1 MQEVKGMTLP
11 PAVSAPPRRSGS
23 RECASARG
31 LPELHRQELA
41 TVSPGAAFLPNWHIE
56 AIAWHLEQVRLGHI
70 RRLIITM
77 PPRSLKSIAA
87 SVAFPAYLLGH
98 DPRSR
103 IVCLSYSNDLAAKHA
118 NDFRVV
124 LRSEWY
130 RRAFPNTR
138 IDARKDTEAEVATT
152 HRGYRL
158 STSTGGTLTGR
169 GGQTIVID
177 DPLKPADAFSEP
189 RRESINEWF
198 SHTLLSRLDDK
209 RTGAVVIVMQ
219 RLHEHDLVGH
229 VQELS
234 PGWTVLSLPAI
245 AEAEHR
251 VQIGPER
258 WKVRR
263 VGELLHTEREPLLA
277 LEEIKANLGSDI
289 FAAQYQQSPVPPGG
303 LVIRRAWIQRY
314 ETPPEKGPGCRIVQS
329 WDTAVEAGATNDYS
343 VGTTWLFRE
352 GAYYL
357 LDVVRKR
364 LEYPDLRREVNESVE
379 RWRPDTVLV
388 EKAGVGA
395 ALLQERQSTRA
406 PFIGIMPVRTRR
418 RGCGCRRPNSREGR
432 CTCRRGPA
440 GLRIWRRSCSRF
452 RTAGMTIKSTA
463 SRSSWNGRRC
473 HGPFPDPKAVENA
486 CVSPYAPHSR
496 RIPRSESAP
505 GSAGSRQKE

>member
-1 MQEVKGMTLP
+1 MTLP
-11 PAVSAPPRRSGS
+11 PAVPAPPGAQAAVNALLRTDFPSFIAKS
-23 RECASARG
+23 F
-31 LPELHRQELA
+31 A

-103 IVCLSYSNDLAAKHA
+103 VVCLSYSNDLAAKHA
-118 NDFRVV
+118 NDFRAV
-124 LRSEWY
+124 LRSDWY
-130 RRAFPNTR
+130 RRVFPNTR
-138 IDARKDTEAEVATT
+138 IDARKDTETEVATT
-152 HRGYRL
+152 LRGYRL

-189 RRESINEWF
+189 RRESLNEWF

-229 VQELS
+229 VRELS
-234 PGWTVLSLPAI
+234 PDWTVLSLPAI
-245 AEAEHR
+245 AEREHR

-263 VGELLHTEREPLLA
+263 VGELLHAEREPLLA

-314 ETPPEKGPGCRIVQS
+314 ETSPEKELGCRIVQS

-364 LEYPDLRREVNESVE
+364 LEYPDLRREVDAAVE
-379 RWRPDTVLV
+379 RWQPDTVLV
-388 EKAGVGA
+388 EKTGVGA
-395 ALLQERQSTRA
+395 ALLQERQDTRV
-406 PFIGIMPVRTRR
+406 PFIGITPSAVKETRLRVQAAKFEGKQVHLPVR
-418 RGCGCRRPNSREGR
+418 
-432 CTCRRGPA
+432 
-440 GLRIWRRSCSRF
+440 
-452 RTAGMTIKSTA
+452 A
-463 SRSSWNGRRC
+463 SWLADLEAELFSFPNGRHDDQVDSISQFLEWASLPQPVYRI
-473 HGPFPDPKAVENA
+473 
-486 CVSPYAPHSR
+486 R
-496 RIPRSESAP
+496 RL
-505 GSAGSRQKE
+505 